1 MLTGLTHF
9 GSFEQVQVIK
19 SHGDLVDKKRV
30 FLSDVK
36 DENPLDC
43 IVSKVN
49 IVKLTPNVSVVLL
62 HCFVQ
67 MSGNFVNFV

>member
-1 MLTGLTHF
+1 M
-9 GSFEQVQVIK
+9 QVIK
-19 SHGDLVDKKRV
+19 GHCDLVDKKRV

-43 IVSKVN
+43 IVSKVK
-49 IVKLTPNVSVVLL
+49 IVKLTPNVSALLL

-67 MSGNFVNFV
+67 IPDIFVNFL